1 MSEMAGHP
9 SSGGNDA
16 DDKQPGEQPTTGIE
30 ADVVSP
36 PEQGTASREAPEGPM
51 SGGGEPDEGVQADPG
66 RLDAADAP
74 DTGSAVGRSAQRQQA
89 PGAVR

>member
-16 DDKQPGEQPTTGIE
+16 EELPGEQPTAGTE
-30 ADVVSP
+30 DDVASP
-36 PEQGTASREAPEGPM
+36 PEDGTPSREAPQGPM